1 MKFPNQIELAGG
13 ITIGFLVFGVC
24 FIAYRAITT
33 YADPGE
39 IVSIER
45 SCDYT
50 RTETH
55 RTASSVSQ
63 QEIVTRRDCSGEWA
77 FQQVRHDPRL
87 LKNLAVVGT
96 AIATMRYQIPGDRTW
111 HEAKLEIP
119 SHRIEFYTLQPGQKL
134 TIRVNRWNPEV
145 IGL

>member
-1 MKFPNQIELAGG
+1 M
-13 ITIGFLVFGVC
+13 TIGFLVFGVG
-24 FIAYRAITT
+24 FIAYREITT

-50 RTETH
+50 RTVTD

-63 QEIVTRRDCSGEWA
+63 QEIVTKRDCSGEWS
-77 FQQVRHDPRL
+77 FLQVRRDPRL

-119 SHRIEFYTLQPGQKL
+119 SYQK
-134 TIRVNRWNPEV
+134 
-145 IGL
+145 